1 MVCARA
7 QTILQ
12 LADNVIMKKILYGI
26 AFATFIMISSGALAV
41 EDILS
46 SSQSAGHFFGR
57 AGIVPDVITTYTKT
71 VVVGANE
78 AISSTETIRCIVPA
92 IRNDGERLYIPVYTD
107 NIGDDIETHVS
118 FRADGHTIP
127 AREASGEVKF
137 PSGGKVAVRFYYADL
152 PKKNAATDLDIS
164 IHKKSDSFKKVSN
177 VFLSLYLSSIPTLS
191 AQLKLV
197 VEGGSGQ
204 NSLPITFGGDKSFK
218 AIRSSRKGR
227 QAFQFNL
234 SGPWGLSSSKETAV
248 PPHLLVSL
256 DSWQRIAKEYASY
269 YRQGIAEGG
278 SELPDI
284 PGGSVEERVANAY
297 RWIGKNIRYRSQEF
311 ALSVRE
317 GHSPRPLRD
326 IIASRHGDCKDMVL
340 LLIGLL
346 ERAGIKAESVEVRM
360 GRNLVPAPLES
371 AAPDRIAFN
380 HVIAYI
386 EELDIYLDPVEAPSF
401 TDDMDIMVVGVNTTG
416 SFSGT
421 QGLHLF
427 SGSFKS
433 IGNDFPSSWQ
443 ALNTV
448 VTRDSGRWLAETH
461 WTGKG
466 RAAYPINYMDR
477 RFIRRKAKRDFFYS
491 RMKPLGE
498 VLDPESWKYSFDR
511 KDRSTS
517 LNFSYSLEVEK
528 GGALAKIPTP
538 PFTLA
543 AYDFMISGVS
553 SPCREGKVVEER
565 IHVPALATPLENVD
579 QEISGD
585 GLLYRQSFA
594 PDRAGWV
601 LTRHYEVRRLNRECR
616 AADEKELREFN
627 DKVKSSILRA
637 TPINTD

>member
-1 MVCARA
+1 M
-7 QTILQ
+7 TI
-12 LADNVIMKKILYGI
+12 KKILYGI
-26 AFATFIMISSGALAV
+26 AFVAFLATFNESLSM

-46 SSQSAGHFFGR
+46 SSRSAGYLFGR
-57 AGIVPDVITTYTKT
+57 AGIVPDVITQYTKT

-92 IRNDGERLYIPVYTD
+92 IGKDGERLYIPVYTD

-127 AREASGEVKF
+127 AREASGEEKF

-152 PKKNAATDLDIS
+152 PKKNTATDLDIS

-197 VEGGSGQ
+197 VEGGSGG
-204 NSLPITFGGDKSFK
+204 NSLPITFGSDKSFK
-218 AIRSSRKGR
+218 AIRSTKNGR
-227 QAFQFNL
+227 RVFQFEL
-234 SGPWGLSSSKETAV
+234 SRPWRLSASKETAI
-248 PPHLLVSL
+248 PPHLLASL

-269 YRQGIAEGG
+269 YRQGIDEGS

-284 PGGSVEERVANAY
+284 PGGSVEERVANAF
-297 RWIGKNIRYRSQEF
+297 RWIGKNIRYRSEEF
-311 ALSVRE
+311 ALSVKE

-340 LLIGLL
+340 LLVGLL
-346 ERAGIKAESVEVRM
+346 ERAGIKAEPVEVRM
-360 GRNLVPAPLES
+360 GRNLIPVPLES
-371 AAPDRIAFN
+371 AAPYPIAFN

-386 EELDIYLDPVEAPSF
+386 EELDLYLDPVEAPSF
-401 TDDMDIMVVGVNTTG
+401 TDDMDIMVVGVSTAG

-433 IGNDFPSSWQ
+433 IGNASPSSWQ

-448 VTRDSGRWLAETH
+448 VKRDSGRWLADTH

-466 RAAYPINYMDR
+466 RAAYPINYKDR
-477 RFIRRKAKRDFFYS
+477 RFIRRKAKGDFFYS

-498 VLDPESWKYSFDR
+498 VLDPDSWKYSFDR

-517 LNFSYSLEVEK
+517 LNFSYLLEAEK
-528 GGALAKIPTP
+528 GEALAKMPTP
-538 PFTLA
+538 PFILA

-565 IHVPALATPLENVD
+565 IHVPALATPLENAD
-579 QEISGD
+579 QEISGE
-585 GLLYRQSFA
+585 GMVYRQSLA
-594 PDRAGWV
+594 PDKEGWV
-601 LTRHYEVRRLNRECR
+601 LTRHYEVSRLNRECTK
-616 AADEKELREFN
+616 ADEKELIEFN
-627 DKVKSSILRA
+627 DKVKNSVLRI